1 MSLQGVLS
9 ELEGLSLDNDNFE
22 DPHQMFLR
30 SFGKRYSTEI
40 TCTDDVFKYVDN
52 LRAKKTSSG
61 SKTGAE
67 LAFQSIESLLENQMS
82 ETRILA
88 EQRNRLVDQLKRMDE
103 LCRQSD
109 SVCQTLSDDLSN
121 ALQKLKEKAPAPVEV
136 RVERVNFPE
145 ETTKIDESY
154 RLLAAVHRV
163 FSVVDGP
170 IQQEIDRIK
179 EDSSKTASER
189 LVEIAQAG
197 SQAIMD
203 AQREVRAADEEIDR
217 LKALCDARSQDCVET
232 LSVLEEEVEFIRKL
246 AFNKDLQNIVLYRQL
261 GTRQSLDDEEREE
274 LARRCACVGSFIDEK
289 ICRLNSEDMCQKL
302 ESYSVQD
309 PIGVFELIKSGDAEV
324 KVRKILLD
332 AEESDVHVRRVTD
345 ILLAQVLM
353 NEILRNYAVE
363 LSDRVTDIGKLN
375 QKVEAMRSEKDELSK
390 QLDLKAKESQKLRKK
405 VLIFKKLL
413 DKIQKLTKG
422 EEPCAFIR
430 GMQQELK
437 KVAEMAARQGSGYH
451 QEEYEPS
458 MTDVQRTD
466 VPEFPSS
473 SRHKSQTMRSVSE
486 ELTSYKAT
494 CQTLTEENNELKT
507 TVDSLTSKVQDLE
520 KEKTDLDKN
529 LAQAKAAVETIKQT
543 LETSTNTFNNTISKL
558 QEDLTASEKRNAAL
572 AEEKS
577 ALQAEI
583 KKMEASYTK
592 GLEDIRAKCA
602 ELRNDMDKKVQLIE
616 KLTNEKQM
624 WTKAISE
631 HSDKAAKLQAELDEM
646 SVANKSLTLKLK
658 AAADNAELE
667 KQSLMSQL
675 AAAQTSVQSQIDK
688 LEKEYAQKA
697 SEYNSQILVQIKNI
711 VGDSNISD
719 LQQLLAKL
727 GSEVSDLKRLQGTY
741 SGLIEDISIVQ
752 ALLHLEPHDK
762 LSERVNA
769 ILREYEKLK
778 SSNNRYK
785 QELQQRDRDISAAR
799 KEVSRLK
806 GCVAAAKQWDA
817 WAKRILKVI
826 RNCRCSDMNG
836 EQLRLTL
843 EESLLSSVSNRI
855 MFSRLETLKSEKQL
869 LTKFNRRTFTT
880 KATERPTWNSVL
892 GSVIALRRLE
902 RLAGGFTVNV
912 NDI

>member
-9 ELEGLSLDNDNFE
+9 ELEGLSLDDDNFE

-121 ALQKLKEKAPAPVEV
+121 ALQKLKEKASAPVEV
-136 RVERVNFPE
+136 RVERVKETTIE
-145 ETTKIDESY
+145 ETPKIDESY

-197 SQAIMD
+197 SQAIMN
-203 AQREVRAADEEIDR
+203 AQREVREANEEIEK
-217 LKALCDARSQDCVET
+217 LKALCDTRSQDCVET

-261 GTRQSLDDEEREE
+261 GTRLSLDDEEREE

-302 ESYSVQD
+302 ESYSVKD

-324 KVRKILLD
+324 KVRKILVD
-332 AEESDVHVRRVTD
+332 AEESDDVHVRRVTD

-353 NEILRNYAVE
+353 NEILRNYALE

-375 QKVEAMRSEKDELSK
+375 QRVEAMRCEKDELSK

-405 VLIFKKLL
+405 ILVFKKLL
-413 DKIQKLTKG
+413 DKILKLTKG

-437 KVAEMAARQGSGYH
+437 KVAEMAARQSCCD

-458 MTDVQRTD
+458 MTNVQRTD
-466 VPEFPSS
+466 MSELPSS

-486 ELTSYKAT
+486 ELKAT
-494 CQTLTEENNELKT
+494 CQTLTEENNELKV
-507 TVDSLTSKVQDLE
+507 TVDGLTNKVQDLE
-520 KEKTDLDKN
+520 KEKTDLDKE
-529 LAQAKAAVETIKQT
+529 LLQAKAAAETLKQT

-558 QEDLTASEKRNAAL
+558 QDDLAASEKRNTAL
-572 AEEKS
+572 TEEKT

-602 ELRNDMDKKVQLIE
+602 ELRSDMDKKVQLIE
-616 KLTNEKQM
+616 KLTNEKQL

-688 LEKEYAQKA
+688 LEKEYTQKA

-711 VGDSNISD
+711 VGESNISD
-719 LQQLLAKL
+719 LQQILTKL
-727 GSEVSDLKRLQGTY
+727 GSEVSDLRRLQGTY
-741 SGLIEDISIVQ
+741 SALIEDISIVQ

-762 LSERVNA
+762 LSERVNS

-778 SSNNRYK
+778 NSNNRYK
-785 QELQQRDRDISAAR
+785 QELQQRDRDISTAR
-799 KEVSRLK
+799 KEVSRLQ